1 MYVSLISISL
11 LASAALTSA
20 TANSTWAACQY
31 PRAQGSQ
38 LDQCPNGTLYVSQT
52 DPQAGF
58 GQVSRAL
65 DSSHVIL
72 IGPGNYHEVINV
84 TRQGPLTLL
93 GVTSDPYD
101 WRSNQVYV
109 WNSSFINQTTQ
120 TVGEDNADAMVLTVS
135 PNRNASLIGA
145 GPAGAPL
152 QPEFGNIDFRV
163 YNVDFA
169 NRATVDG
176 REVMGQTGP
185 SGAVSVSYANAS
197 FYGCSFFSWQDT
209 LYVGRNGS
217 ALFYGGEV
225 RGGTDYLYGFG
236 TAWFENVTMANRG
249 NGGALTAWKGSTG
262 IITDEVNTYGVYQ
275 ANGRIVR
282 AEDAPED
289 LNLTRSCA
297 LGRPWNN
304 ASRAIYLNTYMS
316 DIVLPQG
323 FIEWSAKEPRIVPGL
338 TEFVEVGSYGPG
350 FQLEQRNQSVG
361 EVANGTAYTI
371 ESVFSGMPAWVD
383 LGTVVFGQGSSASS

>member
-1 MYVSLISISL
+1 MYVSLILSSL

-101 WRSNQVYV
+101 WRNNQVHV

-120 TVGEDNADAMVLTVS
+120 AVGEDNADAMVLTVS

-163 YNVDFA
+163 YNLDFA
-169 NRATVDG
+169 NRATVGG
-176 REVMGQTGP
+176 REFMGQTGP
-185 SGAVSVSYANAS
+185 SGAVSVSYTNAS

-225 RGGTDYLYGFG
+225 RGETDYLYGFG

-304 ASRAIYLNTYMS
+304 ASRAVYLNTYMS

-361 EVANGTAYTI
+361 EVANGSAYTV
-371 ESVFSGMPAWVD
+371 ESVFGGMPAWVD
-383 LGTVVFGQGSSASS
+383 LGTVVFGKGSSASS